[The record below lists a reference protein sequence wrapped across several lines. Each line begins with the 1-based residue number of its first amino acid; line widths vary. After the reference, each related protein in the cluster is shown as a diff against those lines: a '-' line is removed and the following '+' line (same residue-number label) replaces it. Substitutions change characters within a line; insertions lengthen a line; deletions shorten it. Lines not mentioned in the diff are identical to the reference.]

1 MSNTIVEANKI
12 LLRRKNKL
20 IVGNV
25 GYVMSDD
32 TQRYLVTMT
41 KNIET
46 LGYTFSNQLFN
57 KLKTLTKEEL
67 FEFYKELVSELKKNI
82 GADVQYNPMYPN
94 FPESVMEENEM
105 QLYMNAIIHYW
116 SYGTILP
123 CEEKNERLPLF
134 DETKVKVIDSGEW
147 EDLYEI
153 FDNLCRSKTS
163 ISQTDKEDLEWIMK
177 NSNVKFPDEIP
188 LKENVALIGKI
199 YVESNPLATADKLQ
213 KLFKTATDVLRLITA
228 MSDGDISLAT
238 NTKYRSFKRKERRL
252 LLELL
257 DNCGNI
263 QEDMLRYKNRWIR
276 VGERLHPGEYKTG
289 RYDNARLAFD
299 KLRNNEKIQTFNS
312 KVDHNMKDKNF
323 EKAILL
329 LQKRP
334 GELARRLD
342 YLLRTVDKKNNVIN
356 TFKDVANKVST
367 PVLLQIKEHFKSRQ
381 EELNTRVFFPKGCL
395 ARSYAI
401 ENKLPDIDKK
411 YCDAIVKIC
420 ENALI
425 ETYKSKDFM
434 GNVYLSEEYKNYI
447 VPFSQRSASKSLKT
461 IVRGSRIKLKESA
474 KAMRAFIWW
483 TNTDD
488 ERVDI
493 DLSATVFDENWNYI
507 NHVSYTRLRDDEM
520 YIYHSGDII
529 NGASIHNVSILTKLD
544 LQVGDTITVYKSN
557 QIIPQIREN
566 LSAKNRESSY
576 IQIPS
581 YCPVCGHQTEI
592 IKDNDTEILM
602 CANPSCKGKLLGRLS
617 HFVSKKGMDI
627 DGLSDETLKKFIEL
641 GWAKNISDIYNLP
654 THFNELSKMNGFGKK
669 SVVKLQTSIEQSKT
683 TDLQHF
689 IAALSIPNIGTS
701 QSKELCK
708 TFKTWDDF
716 SAAGFGN
723 YDFSQLEGF
732 GAVLNS
738 NIHTWFDT
746 MYKEDQI
753 DQLARNITF
762 TENENSIST
771 EILKG
776 KTFVITGSLEHYK
789 NREELKSVIERNG
802 GKVSGSISKNTFA
815 LINNNINSTSSKNK
829 KANSLGVQIIS
840 EEDFIQLISK

>member
-1 MSNTIVEANKI
+1 MSKVARIKWLVRELNKHRDAYYNDSRPTISDEEYDKMFDELQSLEKDTGIIMSNSPTQT
-12 LLRRKNKL
+12 
-20 IVGNV
+20 V
-25 GYVMSDD
+25 GYEVKSELQKVKHSHPMLSLDKTKSEDD
-32 TQRYLVTMT
+32 LI
-41 KNIET
+41 KFAGDKDCI
-46 LGYTFSNQLFN
+46 LS
-57 KLKTLTKEEL
+57 LKMDGLTVSLTYVDGKLTKAETRGNGEVGEDITHNAKV
-67 FEFYKELVSELKKNI
+67 FENIPLTIDYKGRFEIEGEAIITYNDFEKINNTLPEDKKYKNPRNLVS
-82 GADVQYNPMYPN
+82 G
-94 FPESVMEENEM
+94 SVRQLDSGIAAKRHIKFIAWKVPLMEENNLSNSF
-105 QLYMNAIIHYW
+105 LY
-116 SYGTILP
+116 
-123 CEEKNERLPLF
+123 RLNYARCLGFEVVPFL
-134 DETKVKVIDSGEW
+134 T
-147 EDLYEI
+147 YT
-153 FDNLCRSKTS
+153 NN
-163 ISQTDKEDLEWIMK
+163 DKETLSLIIESLK
-177 NSNVKFPDEIP
+177 NGANVNSYPIDGLVLALNDIQYGESLGMTGHHPKHSIAFKFYDE
-188 LKENVALIGKI
+188 E
-199 YVESNPLATADKLQ
+199 VET
-213 KLFKTATDVLRLITA
+213 T
-228 MSDGDISLAT
+228 
-238 NTKYRSFKRKERRL
+238 
-252 LLELL
+252 LL
-257 DNCGNI
+257 DIEWSMGKSG
-263 QEDMLRYKNRWIR
+263 QL
-276 VGERLHPGEYKTG
+276 
-289 RYDNARLAFD
+289 
-299 KLRNNEKIQTFNS
+299 
-312 KVDHNMKDKNF
+312 
-323 EKAILL
+323 
-329 LQKRP
+329 
-334 GELARRLD
+334 
-342 YLLRTVDKKNNVIN
+342 
-356 TFKDVANKVST
+356 T
-367 PVLLQIKEHFKSRQ
+367 PVAIFESVELDGTTVSR
-381 EELNTRVFFPKGCL
+381 
-395 ARSYAI
+395 
-401 ENKLPDIDKK
+401 
-411 YCDAIVKIC
+411 
-420 ENALI
+420 
-425 ETYKSKDFM
+425 
-434 GNVYLSEEYKNYI
+434 
-447 VPFSQRSASKSLKT
+447 
-461 IVRGSRIKLKESA
+461 
-474 KAMRAFIWW
+474 
-483 TNTDD
+483 
-488 ERVDI
+488 
-493 DLSATVFDENWNYI
+493 
-507 NHVSYTRLRDDEM
+507 
-520 YIYHSGDII
+520 
-529 NGASIHNVSILTKLD
+529 ASIHNVSILTKLD

>member
-1 MSNTIVEANKI
+1 MSKVERIKWLVRELNKHRDAYYNDSRPTISDEEYDKMFDELQSLEKDTGIIMSNSPTQT
-12 LLRRKNKL
+12 
-20 IVGNV
+20 V
-25 GYVMSDD
+25 GYEVKSELQKVKHSHPMLSLDKTKSEDD
-32 TQRYLVTMT
+32 LI
-41 KNIET
+41 KFAGDKDCI
-46 LGYTFSNQLFN
+46 LS
-57 KLKTLTKEEL
+57 LKMDGLTVSLTYVDGKLTKAETRGNGEVGEDITHNAKV
-67 FEFYKELVSELKKNI
+67 FENIPLTIDYKGRFEIEGEAIITYNDFEKINNTLPEDKKYKNPRNLVS
-82 GADVQYNPMYPN
+82 G
-94 FPESVMEENEM
+94 SVRQLDSGIAAKRHIKFIAWKVPLMEENNLSNSF
-105 QLYMNAIIHYW
+105 LY
-116 SYGTILP
+116 
-123 CEEKNERLPLF
+123 RLNYARCLGFEVVPFL
-134 DETKVKVIDSGEW
+134 T
-147 EDLYEI
+147 YT
-153 FDNLCRSKTS
+153 NN
-163 ISQTDKEDLEWIMK
+163 DKETLSLIIESLK
-177 NSNVKFPDEIP
+177 NGANVNSYPIDGLVLALNDIQYGESLGMTGHHPKHSIAFKFYDE
-188 LKENVALIGKI
+188 E
-199 YVESNPLATADKLQ
+199 VET
-213 KLFKTATDVLRLITA
+213 T
-228 MSDGDISLAT
+228 
-238 NTKYRSFKRKERRL
+238 
-252 LLELL
+252 LL
-257 DNCGNI
+257 DIEWSMGKSG
-263 QEDMLRYKNRWIR
+263 QL
-276 VGERLHPGEYKTG
+276 
-289 RYDNARLAFD
+289 
-299 KLRNNEKIQTFNS
+299 
-312 KVDHNMKDKNF
+312 
-323 EKAILL
+323 
-329 LQKRP
+329 
-334 GELARRLD
+334 
-342 YLLRTVDKKNNVIN
+342 
-356 TFKDVANKVST
+356 T
-367 PVLLQIKEHFKSRQ
+367 PVAIFESVELDGTTVSR
-381 EELNTRVFFPKGCL
+381 
-395 ARSYAI
+395 
-401 ENKLPDIDKK
+401 
-411 YCDAIVKIC
+411 
-420 ENALI
+420 
-425 ETYKSKDFM
+425 
-434 GNVYLSEEYKNYI
+434 
-447 VPFSQRSASKSLKT
+447 
-461 IVRGSRIKLKESA
+461 
-474 KAMRAFIWW
+474 
-483 TNTDD
+483 
-488 ERVDI
+488 
-493 DLSATVFDENWNYI
+493 
-507 NHVSYTRLRDDEM
+507 
-520 YIYHSGDII
+520 
-529 NGASIHNVSILTKLD
+529 ASIHNVSILTKLD

-789 NREELKSVIERNG
+789 NREELKSVIER
-802 GKVSGSISKNTFA
+802 KRWKF
-815 LINNNINSTSSKNK
+815 L
-829 KANSLGVQIIS
+829 
-840 EEDFIQLISK
+840 

>member
-1 MSNTIVEANKI
+1 MSKVERIKWLVRELNKHRDAYYNDSRPTISDEEYDKMFDELQSLEKDTGIIMSNSPTQT
-12 LLRRKNKL
+12 
-20 IVGNV
+20 V
-25 GYVMSDD
+25 GYEVKSELQKVKHSHPMLSLDKTKSEDD
-32 TQRYLVTMT
+32 LI
-41 KNIET
+41 KFAGDKDCI
-46 LGYTFSNQLFN
+46 LS
-57 KLKTLTKEEL
+57 LKMDGLTVSLTYVDGKLTKAETRGNGEVGEDITHNAKV
-67 FEFYKELVSELKKNI
+67 FENIPLTIDYKGRFEIEGEAIITYNDFEKINNTLPEDKKYKNPRNLVS
-82 GADVQYNPMYPN
+82 G
-94 FPESVMEENEM
+94 SVRQLDSGIAAKRHIKFIAWKVPLMEENNLSNSF
-105 QLYMNAIIHYW
+105 LY
-116 SYGTILP
+116 
-123 CEEKNERLPLF
+123 RLNYARCLGFEVVPFL
-134 DETKVKVIDSGEW
+134 T
-147 EDLYEI
+147 YT
-153 FDNLCRSKTS
+153 NN
-163 ISQTDKEDLEWIMK
+163 DKETLSLIIESLK
-177 NSNVKFPDEIP
+177 NGANVNSYPIDGLVLALNDIQYGESLGMTGHHPKHSIAFKFYDE
-188 LKENVALIGKI
+188 E
-199 YVESNPLATADKLQ
+199 VET
-213 KLFKTATDVLRLITA
+213 T
-228 MSDGDISLAT
+228 
-238 NTKYRSFKRKERRL
+238 
-252 LLELL
+252 LL
-257 DNCGNI
+257 DIEWSMGKSG
-263 QEDMLRYKNRWIR
+263 QL
-276 VGERLHPGEYKTG
+276 
-289 RYDNARLAFD
+289 
-299 KLRNNEKIQTFNS
+299 
-312 KVDHNMKDKNF
+312 
-323 EKAILL
+323 
-329 LQKRP
+329 
-334 GELARRLD
+334 
-342 YLLRTVDKKNNVIN
+342 
-356 TFKDVANKVST
+356 T
-367 PVLLQIKEHFKSRQ
+367 PVAIFESVELDGTTVSR
-381 EELNTRVFFPKGCL
+381 
-395 ARSYAI
+395 
-401 ENKLPDIDKK
+401 
-411 YCDAIVKIC
+411 
-420 ENALI
+420 
-425 ETYKSKDFM
+425 
-434 GNVYLSEEYKNYI
+434 
-447 VPFSQRSASKSLKT
+447 
-461 IVRGSRIKLKESA
+461 
-474 KAMRAFIWW
+474 
-483 TNTDD
+483 
-488 ERVDI
+488 
-493 DLSATVFDENWNYI
+493 
-507 NHVSYTRLRDDEM
+507 
-520 YIYHSGDII
+520 
-529 NGASIHNVSILTKLD
+529 ASIHNVSILTKLD

-592 IKDNDTEILM
+592 IKDNDAEILM

>member
-1 MSNTIVEANKI
+1 MSKVERIKWLVRELNKHRDAYYNDSRPTISDEEYDKMFDELQSLEKDTGIIMSNSPTQT
-12 LLRRKNKL
+12 
-20 IVGNV
+20 V
-25 GYVMSDD
+25 GYEVKSELQKVKHSHPMLSLDKTKSEDD
-32 TQRYLVTMT
+32 LIKFAGDKDCILSLKMDGLTVSVTYVDG
-41 KNIET
+41 K
-46 LGYTFSNQLFN
+46 
-57 KLKTLTKEEL
+57 LTKAETRGNGEVGEDITHNAKV
-67 FEFYKELVSELKKNI
+67 FENIPLTIDYKGRFEIEGEAIITYNDFEKINNTLPEDKKYKNPRNLVS
-82 GADVQYNPMYPN
+82 G
-94 FPESVMEENEM
+94 SVRQLDSGIAAKRHIKFIAWKVPLMEENNLSNSF
-105 QLYMNAIIHYW
+105 LY
-116 SYGTILP
+116 
-123 CEEKNERLPLF
+123 RLNYARCLGFEVVPFL
-134 DETKVKVIDSGEW
+134 T
-147 EDLYEI
+147 YT
-153 FDNLCRSKTS
+153 NN
-163 ISQTDKEDLEWIMK
+163 DKETLSLIIESLK
-177 NSNVKFPDEIP
+177 NGANVNSYPIDGLVLALNDIQYGESLGMTGHHPKHSIAFKFYDE
-188 LKENVALIGKI
+188 E
-199 YVESNPLATADKLQ
+199 VET
-213 KLFKTATDVLRLITA
+213 T
-228 MSDGDISLAT
+228 
-238 NTKYRSFKRKERRL
+238 
-252 LLELL
+252 LL
-257 DNCGNI
+257 DIEWSMGKSG
-263 QEDMLRYKNRWIR
+263 QL
-276 VGERLHPGEYKTG
+276 
-289 RYDNARLAFD
+289 
-299 KLRNNEKIQTFNS
+299 
-312 KVDHNMKDKNF
+312 
-323 EKAILL
+323 
-329 LQKRP
+329 
-334 GELARRLD
+334 
-342 YLLRTVDKKNNVIN
+342 
-356 TFKDVANKVST
+356 T
-367 PVLLQIKEHFKSRQ
+367 PVAIFESVELDGTTVSR
-381 EELNTRVFFPKGCL
+381 
-395 ARSYAI
+395 
-401 ENKLPDIDKK
+401 
-411 YCDAIVKIC
+411 
-420 ENALI
+420 
-425 ETYKSKDFM
+425 
-434 GNVYLSEEYKNYI
+434 
-447 VPFSQRSASKSLKT
+447 
-461 IVRGSRIKLKESA
+461 
-474 KAMRAFIWW
+474 
-483 TNTDD
+483 
-488 ERVDI
+488 
-493 DLSATVFDENWNYI
+493 
-507 NHVSYTRLRDDEM
+507 
-520 YIYHSGDII
+520 
-529 NGASIHNVSILTKLD
+529 ASIHNVSILTKLD

>member
-1 MSNTIVEANKI
+1 MNKADRIKELISILNKASNAYYNSGNPIITDYEWDNMYDELAKLEKETDIVYPNSPTQQ
-12 LLRRKNKL
+12 
-20 IVGNV
+20 V
-25 GYVMSDD
+25 GYEVKTKLEKTTHSHPMLSLGKTKSVND
-32 TQRYLVTMT
+32 LV
-41 KNIET
+41 K
-46 LGYTFSNQLFN
+46 FSNG
-57 KLKTLTKEEL
+57 KDCIISLKMDGLTVLNTYEDGTLIQSETRGNGEVGEL
-67 FEFYKELVSELKKNI
+67 I
-82 GADVQYNPMYPN
+82 TH
-94 FPESVMEENEM
+94 
-105 QLYMNAIIHYW
+105 NA
-116 SYGTILP
+116 
-123 CEEKNERLPLF
+123 R
-134 DETKVKVIDSGEW
+134 V
-147 EDLYEI
+147 
-153 FDNLCRSKTS
+153 FDNLPVSIYMDKKFEIEGEAIITKDDFYNINLKLKDGEKYKNPRNLASGSVRQLDNKIAKARHVKFIAWKIPYGFTRFTDSFKFAEDLGFDVVPYSKYNSKTDD
-163 ISQTDKEDLEWIMK
+163 INI
-177 NSNVKFPDEIP
+177 I
-188 LKENVALIGKI
+188 
-199 YVESNPLATADKLQ
+199 VESLKKHADEKGYPIDGLVI
-213 KLFKTATDVLRLITA
+213 TYNDVEYGKSLGMTGHHPRH
-228 MSDGDISLAT
+228 SLA
-238 NTKYRSFKRKERRL
+238 FKFYDEE
-252 LLELL
+252 ELTTL
-257 DNCGNI
+257 KDIEWG
-263 QEDMLRYKNRWIR
+263 M
-276 VGERLHPGEYKTG
+276 GKTG
-289 RYDNARLAFD
+289 QL
-299 KLRNNEKIQTFNS
+299 
-312 KVDHNMKDKNF
+312 
-323 EKAILL
+323 
-329 LQKRP
+329 
-334 GELARRLD
+334 
-342 YLLRTVDKKNNVIN
+342 
-356 TFKDVANKVST
+356 T
-367 PVLLQIKEHFKSRQ
+367 PVAIFDDVEIDGTTVSR
-381 EELNTRVFFPKGCL
+381 
-395 ARSYAI
+395 
-401 ENKLPDIDKK
+401 
-411 YCDAIVKIC
+411 
-420 ENALI
+420 
-425 ETYKSKDFM
+425 
-434 GNVYLSEEYKNYI
+434 
-447 VPFSQRSASKSLKT
+447 
-461 IVRGSRIKLKESA
+461 
-474 KAMRAFIWW
+474 
-483 TNTDD
+483 
-488 ERVDI
+488 
-493 DLSATVFDENWNYI
+493 
-507 NHVSYTRLRDDEM
+507 
-520 YIYHSGDII
+520 
-529 NGASIHNVSILTKLD
+529 ASIHNVSILTKLD

-708 TFKTWDDF
+708 IFKTWDDF
-716 SAAGFGN
+716 SAAGSGN

-732 GAVLNS
+732 GTVLNS

-771 EILKG
+771 DTLKG
-776 KTFVITGSLEHYK
+776 KTFVITGSLKHYK

>member
-1 MSNTIVEANKI
+1 MSKVERIKWLVRELNKHRDAYYNDSRPTISDEEYDKMFDKLQSLEKDTGIIMSNSPTQT
-12 LLRRKNKL
+12 
-20 IVGNV
+20 V
-25 GYVMSDD
+25 GYEVKSELQKVKHSHPMLSLDKTKSEDD
-32 TQRYLVTMT
+32 LI
-41 KNIET
+41 KFAGDKDCI
-46 LGYTFSNQLFN
+46 LS
-57 KLKTLTKEEL
+57 LKMDGLTVSLTYVDGKLTKAETRGNGEVGEDITHNAKV
-67 FEFYKELVSELKKNI
+67 FENIPLTIDYKGRFEIEGEAIITYNDFEKINNTLPEDKKYKNPRNLVS
-82 GADVQYNPMYPN
+82 G
-94 FPESVMEENEM
+94 SVRQLDSGIAAKRHIKFIAWKVPLMEENNLSNSF
-105 QLYMNAIIHYW
+105 LY
-116 SYGTILP
+116 
-123 CEEKNERLPLF
+123 RLNYARCLGFEVVPFL
-134 DETKVKVIDSGEW
+134 T
-147 EDLYEI
+147 YT
-153 FDNLCRSKTS
+153 NN
-163 ISQTDKEDLEWIMK
+163 DKETLSLIIESLK
-177 NSNVKFPDEIP
+177 NGANVNSYPIDGLVLALNDIQYGESLGMTGHHPKHSIAFKFYDE
-188 LKENVALIGKI
+188 E
-199 YVESNPLATADKLQ
+199 VET
-213 KLFKTATDVLRLITA
+213 T
-228 MSDGDISLAT
+228 
-238 NTKYRSFKRKERRL
+238 
-252 LLELL
+252 LL
-257 DNCGNI
+257 DIEWSMG
-263 QEDMLRYKNRWIR
+263 
-276 VGERLHPGEYKTG
+276 
-289 RYDNARLAFD
+289 
-299 KLRNNEKIQTFNS
+299 
-312 KVDHNMKDKNF
+312 
-323 EKAILL
+323 
-329 LQKRP
+329 
-334 GELARRLD
+334 
-342 YLLRTVDKKNNVIN
+342 
-356 TFKDVANKVST
+356 
-367 PVLLQIKEHFKSRQ
+367 KSRQ
-381 EELNTRVFFPKGCL
+381 LTPVAIFESVELDGTTV
-395 ARSYAI
+395 
-401 ENKLPDIDKK
+401 
-411 YCDAIVKIC
+411 
-420 ENALI
+420 
-425 ETYKSKDFM
+425 
-434 GNVYLSEEYKNYI
+434 
-447 VPFSQRSASKSLKT
+447 
-461 IVRGSRIKLKESA
+461 SR
-474 KAMRAFIWW
+474 
-483 TNTDD
+483 
-488 ERVDI
+488 
-493 DLSATVFDENWNYI
+493 
-507 NHVSYTRLRDDEM
+507 
-520 YIYHSGDII
+520 
-529 NGASIHNVSILTKLD
+529 ASIHNVSILTKLD

>member
-1 MSNTIVEANKI
+1 MSKVERIKWLVRELNKHRDAYYNDSRPTISDEEYDKMFDELQSLEKDTGIIMSNSPTQT
-12 LLRRKNKL
+12 
-20 IVGNV
+20 V
-25 GYVMSDD
+25 GYEVKSELQKVKHSHPMLSLDKTKSEDD
-32 TQRYLVTMT
+32 LI
-41 KNIET
+41 KFAGDKDCI
-46 LGYTFSNQLFN
+46 LS
-57 KLKTLTKEEL
+57 LKMDGLTVSLTYVDGKLTKAETRGNGEVGEDITHNAKV
-67 FEFYKELVSELKKNI
+67 FENIPLTIDYKGRFEIEGEAIITYNDFEKINNTLPEDKKYKNPRNLVS
-82 GADVQYNPMYPN
+82 G
-94 FPESVMEENEM
+94 SVRQLDSGIAAKRHIKFIAWKVPLMEENNLSNSF
-105 QLYMNAIIHYW
+105 LY
-116 SYGTILP
+116 
-123 CEEKNERLPLF
+123 RLNYARCLGFEVVPFL
-134 DETKVKVIDSGEW
+134 T
-147 EDLYEI
+147 YT
-153 FDNLCRSKTS
+153 NN
-163 ISQTDKEDLEWIMK
+163 DKETLSLIIESLK
-177 NSNVKFPDEIP
+177 NGANVNSYPIDGLVLALNDIQYGESLGMTGHHPKHSIAFKFYDE
-188 LKENVALIGKI
+188 E
-199 YVESNPLATADKLQ
+199 VET
-213 KLFKTATDVLRLITA
+213 T
-228 MSDGDISLAT
+228 
-238 NTKYRSFKRKERRL
+238 
-252 LLELL
+252 LL
-257 DNCGNI
+257 DIEWSMGKSG
-263 QEDMLRYKNRWIR
+263 QL
-276 VGERLHPGEYKTG
+276 
-289 RYDNARLAFD
+289 
-299 KLRNNEKIQTFNS
+299 
-312 KVDHNMKDKNF
+312 
-323 EKAILL
+323 
-329 LQKRP
+329 
-334 GELARRLD
+334 
-342 YLLRTVDKKNNVIN
+342 
-356 TFKDVANKVST
+356 T
-367 PVLLQIKEHFKSRQ
+367 PVAIFESVELDGTTVSR
-381 EELNTRVFFPKGCL
+381 
-395 ARSYAI
+395 
-401 ENKLPDIDKK
+401 
-411 YCDAIVKIC
+411 
-420 ENALI
+420 
-425 ETYKSKDFM
+425 
-434 GNVYLSEEYKNYI
+434 
-447 VPFSQRSASKSLKT
+447 
-461 IVRGSRIKLKESA
+461 
-474 KAMRAFIWW
+474 
-483 TNTDD
+483 
-488 ERVDI
+488 
-493 DLSATVFDENWNYI
+493 
-507 NHVSYTRLRDDEM
+507 
-520 YIYHSGDII
+520 
-529 NGASIHNVSILTKLD
+529 ASIHNVSILTKLD

-776 KTFVITGSLEHYK
+776 KTFVVTGSLEHYK

>member
-1 MSNTIVEANKI
+1 MEKISRIKELIKELNKHRDAYYNDSRPMISDVEYDNMFDELQNLEKETGIIMSNSPTQT
-12 LLRRKNKL
+12 
-20 IVGNV
+20 V
-25 GYVMSDD
+25 GYEV
-32 TQRYLVTMT
+32 
-41 KNIET
+41 K
-46 LGYTFSNQLFN
+46 
-57 KLKTLTKEEL
+57 
-67 FEFYKELVSELKKNI
+67 SELKKIKHPHPMLSLDKTKSEDDLIKFAGDEDCILSLKMDGLTVLLTYVDGKLAKAETRGNGEIGEDITHNAKVFENI
-82 GADVQYNPMYPN
+82 PLTIDCKDHFEIEGEAIITYNDFEKIN
-94 FPESVMEENEM
+94 ESLPKDKKYKNPRNLVSGSVRQMDSSIAAKRHIKFIAWKVPLMEENNLSNSF
-105 QLYMNAIIHYW
+105 LY
-116 SYGTILP
+116 
-123 CEEKNERLPLF
+123 RLNYARCLGFEVVPFL
-134 DETKVKVIDSGEW
+134 T
-147 EDLYEI
+147 YT
-153 FDNLCRSKTS
+153 NN
-163 ISQTDKEDLEWIMK
+163 DKETLSLIIESLK
-177 NSNVKFPDEIP
+177 NGANVNSYPIDGLVLALNDIQYGESLGMTGHHPKHSIAFKFYDE
-188 LKENVALIGKI
+188 E
-199 YVESNPLATADKLQ
+199 VET
-213 KLFKTATDVLRLITA
+213 T
-228 MSDGDISLAT
+228 
-238 NTKYRSFKRKERRL
+238 
-252 LLELL
+252 LL
-257 DNCGNI
+257 DIEWSMGKSG
-263 QEDMLRYKNRWIR
+263 QL
-276 VGERLHPGEYKTG
+276 
-289 RYDNARLAFD
+289 
-299 KLRNNEKIQTFNS
+299 
-312 KVDHNMKDKNF
+312 
-323 EKAILL
+323 
-329 LQKRP
+329 
-334 GELARRLD
+334 
-342 YLLRTVDKKNNVIN
+342 
-356 TFKDVANKVST
+356 T
-367 PVLLQIKEHFKSRQ
+367 PVAIFESVELDGTTVSR
-381 EELNTRVFFPKGCL
+381 
-395 ARSYAI
+395 
-401 ENKLPDIDKK
+401 
-411 YCDAIVKIC
+411 
-420 ENALI
+420 
-425 ETYKSKDFM
+425 
-434 GNVYLSEEYKNYI
+434 
-447 VPFSQRSASKSLKT
+447 
-461 IVRGSRIKLKESA
+461 
-474 KAMRAFIWW
+474 
-483 TNTDD
+483 
-488 ERVDI
+488 
-493 DLSATVFDENWNYI
+493 
-507 NHVSYTRLRDDEM
+507 
-520 YIYHSGDII
+520 
-529 NGASIHNVSILTKLD
+529 ASIHNVSILTKLD